1 MLKNGRIAAALL
13 AAACI
18 FALAARAEPARPPE
32 STAPFADAKRS
43 AEDDG
48 EIRAASARGAL
59 DAGLPALAQMI
70 VEDSRKAGDSQPAGR
85 EMDLIYVDSMIAQG
99 EFDKALRNMLPIL
112 EASPTPENRIRAAL
126 AHIGL
131 GDADGAED
139 LLEPLSDGEVPKAFE
154 GWHRLALGYIAYQ
167 RADVA
172 KAVEEFER
180 AKESAVGGGMLADV
194 EIALNIARLA
204 GNLGRGDLEKMEGEL
219 ADNVKIYM
227 GTPQGFQ
234 FAKQYAAV
242 LFKLGKF
249 DEAVEAIEQQ
259 LQIEL
264 SEEIDRDELRLIGA
278 LIARNSA
285 RQFAILRDVLKKTS
299 SPGVAEYAIALLGKN
314 PEIRQEDFDSLIDDI
329 LKNGSPK
336 IRDKILLEKAKICVK
351 RGDAGGAEEFARRL
365 AAEFPGSGY
374 RRDAL
379 RILAW
384 AAYSRAEG
392 RAPEY
397 RLAAAHLSELSELES
412 NPRQARLIKLLAAD
426 CYRLSSDFQSAAAI
440 YRPLIGQFP
449 ERAGAI
455 LFKAVD
461 AMLEAGDEAG
471 ALRILDES
479 AELPSVSDDD
489 IWNAEWLLAQRLR
502 NSGRSG
508 EALGRIDRLLKA
520 GKPDGLRGRLL
531 WLKAVILRENADYG
545 SAEKICSEILSVKN
559 LSPEVA
565 ASAMLVRASCLES
578 LDRTGGEN
586 GAFAVYERLR
596 REYPSTDAAQISYIN
611 QARAEAAAGRYAE
624 ARRLCVAL
632 TEKYPKSP
640 FAYSALFDA
649 ARYAVKVGLDAS
661 YKDALAILDRLCA
674 AYPDDPRN
682 FYARL
687 EQADVLKLLNSFA
700 DARALYNE
708 ILNKYPSH
716 PEVRLAWL
724 GLGDAT
730 LAQNSRTLEAAAI
743 FERLYSLPN
752 MPPAARAEAAFK
764 WSFALERAGKS
775 NEANEVRWLTSSE
788 LLKSPVRE
796 PGEGY
801 WIGRSLYN
809 LARFMESENRMRD
822 ARAVYEIIV
831 KNSLPP
837 LQLAR
842 QKLGLPKEK

>member
-1 MLKNGRIAAALL
+1 MLLNGRIAAALC
-13 AAACI
+13 AAASI
-18 FALAARAEPARPPE
+18 FAFAARGETAKPPAH
-32 STAPFADAKRS
+32 TAPFADAEKFAKED
-43 AEDDG
+43 AEV
-48 EIRAASARGAL
+48 RAASARGAL

-70 VEDSRKAGDSQPAGR
+70 VEDFRKGAAPDRDS
-85 EMDLIYVDSMIAQG
+85 EMELIYVDSMIAQG
-99 EFDKALRNMLPIL
+99 DFDKAVRHMLPIL

-131 GDADGAED
+131 GAVDEAEEA
-139 LLEPLSDGEVPKAFE
+139 LKPLSEGEIPKSFE
-154 GWHRLALGYIAYQ
+154 GWYRLAVGYIAYQ

-172 KAVEEFER
+172 KAVEEFGK
-180 AKESAVGGGMLADV
+180 AKESAVGGGMLADA
-194 EIALNIARLA
+194 EIALNIARLT
-204 GNLGRGDLEKMEGEL
+204 GSLGRDELEKMEGEL

-249 DEAVEAIEQQ
+249 DEAVEAIDQQ

-314 PEIRQEDFDSLIDDI
+314 PEIKQEDFDSLIDDI

-336 IRDKILLEKAKICVK
+336 IRDKILLEKSKICVK
-351 RGDAGGAEEFARRL
+351 RGDSKGAAEFAQRL
-365 AAEFPGSGY
+365 ILEFPGSGY

-392 RAPEY
+392 KAPEY
-397 RLAAAHLSELSELES
+397 RLAAARLSELAELEK

-426 CYRLSSDFQSAAAI
+426 CYRLSSDCQSAAAI

-449 ERAGAI
+449 SRAGMI

-461 AMLEAGDEAG
+461 AMLEAGDEENAV
-471 ALRILDES
+471 RTLDES
-479 AELPSVSDDD
+479 AELPSVSDDE
-489 IWNAEWLLAQRLR
+489 IWNAEWLFAQRLR

-520 GKPDGLRGRLL
+520 GRSDGLRGRLL
-531 WLKAVILRENADYG
+531 WLKAVILRENSDFE
-545 SAEKICSEILSVKN
+545 SAEKICSEILSIKN

-565 ASAMLVRASCLES
+565 ASAMLVKASCLES
-578 LDRTGGEN
+578 LGKTGGES
-586 GAFAVYERLR
+586 GAFAVYGKLR
-596 REYPSTDAAQISYIN
+596 RDYPGTDAAQVSYIN

-624 ARRLCVAL
+624 ARKLCVEL
-632 TEKYPKSP
+632 TERYPKSP

-649 ARYAVKVGLDAS
+649 ARYAVRVGLDAS

-674 AYPDDPRN
+674 AHPDDPRN

-743 FERLYSLPN
+743 FERLYSLPG

-775 NEANEVRWLTSSE
+775 SEANEVRWLTASE
-788 LLKSPVRE
+788 LLKSSERE

-809 LARFMESENRMRD
+809 LAKSMESENRMRD

-842 QKLGLPKEK
+842 QKLGLAKEK

>member
-1 MLKNGRIAAALL
+1 MLINGKISAALFT
-13 AAACI
+13 AACI
-18 FALAARAEPARPPE
+18 FALAAYGGPERPPE
-32 STAPFADAKRS
+32 SPAPFAEAKKPSEDA
-43 AEDDG
+43 G
-48 EIRAASARGAL
+48 EMRAAAARGAL

-70 VEDSRKAGDSQPAGR
+70 VEDFRKAGGSPGANG
-85 EMDLIYVDSMIAQG
+85 EMDIIYVDSMIAQG
-99 EFDKALRNMLPIL
+99 EFDKALRNIIPML
-112 EASPTPENRIRAAL
+112 ASSPTPGNRIRAAL

-131 GDADGAED
+131 GDADGAEYE
-139 LLEPLSDGEVPKAFE
+139 LAPLSGGGVPKDLE
-154 GWHRLALGYIAYQ
+154 GWYRLALGYIAYQ

-180 AKESAVGGGMLADV
+180 AKVAAAGGGMLADA

-204 GNLGRGDLEKMEGEL
+204 GSLGRGELEKMEGEL

-314 PEIRQEDFDSLIDDI
+314 PEIKQEDFDSLIDDI

-336 IRDKILLEKAKICVK
+336 IRDKILLEKAKIFVK
-351 RGDAGGAEEFARRL
+351 RGNARGAEEFARRL
-365 AAEFPGSGY
+365 ASEFPGSGY

-379 RILAW
+379 KILAW

-397 RLAAAHLSELSELES
+397 RLAAAHLAELAELES
-412 NPRQARLIKLLAAD
+412 NPKQARLARLLAAD
-426 CYRLSSDFQSAAAI
+426 CYRLSSDYQSAAAI
-440 YRPLIGQFP
+440 YRALIGQFP
-449 ERAGAI
+449 ERAGSI

-461 AMLEAGDEAG
+461 AMIEAGDEQG
-471 ALRILDES
+471 AIRALDE
-479 AELPSVSDDD
+479 AANLPSVSDED
-489 IWNAEWLLAQRLR
+489 IWNAEWLLARSLR
-502 NSGRSG
+502 HSGRGG
-508 EALGRIDRLLKA
+508 EALGRIDRLLKT
-520 GKPDGLRGRLL
+520 GKPEVLRGRLL
-531 WLKAVILRENADYG
+531 WLKAVILRENADYAG
-545 SAEKICSEILSVKN
+545 AGKICSEILSVKN
-559 LSPEVA
+559 LSPEIA

-578 LDRTGGEN
+578 LGRTGGED

-596 REYPSTDAAQISYIN
+596 EKYPSTDAAQISYIN

-632 TEKYPKSP
+632 TEKYPKSR

-674 AYPDDPRN
+674 AHPDDPRN

-730 LAQNSRTLEAAAI
+730 LAQNARTLEAAAI
-743 FERLYSLPN
+743 FERLYSLPD

-764 WSFALERAGKS
+764 WSFALERAGKTS
-775 NEANEVRWLTSSE
+775 EANEVRWLTSSE
-788 LLKSPVRE
+788 LLKRPERE

-809 LARFMESENRMRD
+809 LAKFMESENRMRD
-822 ARAVYEIIV
+822 ARAVYETIV

-842 QKLGLPKEK
+842 QKLGLAKEK

>member
-1 MLKNGRIAAALL
+1 MLINVRIAAAFL
-13 AAACI
+13 AAACA
-18 FALAARAEPARPPE
+18 FASAGLAEVA
-32 STAPFADAKRS
+32 APFSEAKKF
-43 AEDDG
+43 AEGDR
-48 EIRAASARGAL
+48 EMRAASARGAL

-70 VEDSRKAGDSQPAGR
+70 VEDSRKAGDARRPGS

-99 EFDKALRNMLPIL
+99 EFDKALREMAPIL
-112 EASPTPENRIRAAL
+112 EMSPTPENRIRAAL

-131 GDADGAED
+131 GDADGAEEA
-139 LLEPLSDGEVPKAFE
+139 LAPLSAGGVPKSFE
-154 GWHRLALGYIAYQ
+154 GWYRLALGYIAYQ

-172 KAVEEFER
+172 KAVGEFEK
-180 AKESAVGGGMLADV
+180 AKEFAVGGGMLADA

-204 GNLGRGDLEKMEGEL
+204 GSLGRGDLEKMEGEL
-219 ADNVKIYM
+219 ADSVKIYM

-249 DEAVEAIEQQ
+249 DEAVETIEQQ

-285 RQFAILRDVLKKTS
+285 RQLSILRDVLKKTS
-299 SPGVAEYAIALLGKN
+299 SPGVAEYAVALLGKN

-351 RGDAGGAEEFARRL
+351 RGDAKGAEEFARRL
-365 AAEFPGSGY
+365 AAEFPGSVY

-397 RLAAAHLSELSELES
+397 RLAAAHLSELAGLES
-412 NPRQARLIKLLAAD
+412 NPKQARLIKLLAAD
-426 CYRLSSDFQSAAAI
+426 CYRLSSDYQSAAAL
-440 YRPLIGQFP
+440 YRPLVAQFP
-449 ERAGAI
+449 ERAGSI

-461 AMLEAGDEAG
+461 AMIEAGDEEG
-471 ALRILDES
+471 AVRTLDES
-479 AELPSVSDDD
+479 ADLPSVSDGE

-508 EALGRIDRLLKA
+508 EALARIGRLLDSGRA
-520 GKPDGLRGRLL
+520 GGLRGRLL
-531 WLKAVILRENADYG
+531 WLKAVILRENADYEG
-545 SAEKICSEILSVKN
+545 SEKVCSEILSLKN

-565 ASAMLVRASCLES
+565 AGAMLVRASCLES
-578 LDRTGGEN
+578 LGKTGGGN

-596 REYPSTDAAQISYIN
+596 REYPSTGAAQISYIN

-632 TEKYPKSP
+632 TEKYPESR

-649 ARYAVKVGLDAS
+649 ARYAVKVGLEAS
-661 YKDALAILDRLCA
+661 YKDALSILDKLCA
-674 AYPDDPRN
+674 SHPDDPRN

-743 FERLYSLPN
+743 FERLYSLPK

-764 WSFALERAGKS
+764 WSFALERAGKPS
-775 NEANEVRWLTSSE
+775 EANEVRWLTSSE
-788 LLKSPVRE
+788 LLKNPVRE

-809 LARFMESENRMRD
+809 LARSMESENRMRD

-837 LQLAR
+837 LHLAR
-842 QKLGLPKEK
+842 QKLGISGEK